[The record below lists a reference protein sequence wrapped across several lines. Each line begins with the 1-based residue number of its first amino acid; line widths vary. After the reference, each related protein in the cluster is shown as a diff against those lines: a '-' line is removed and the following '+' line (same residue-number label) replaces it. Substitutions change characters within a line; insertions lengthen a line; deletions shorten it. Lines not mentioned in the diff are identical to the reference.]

1 MSSDALLAL
10 GAEQGNQSGAENPAA
25 DGGQQQ
31 QSADAGNPR
40 VVEFIDRDGNAEKL
54 EVPDEFWDAEK
65 GAPRLGALLKSR
77 NDLRAKLGEGKA
89 AAPETYELRVPEALA
104 GRFQADPE
112 QPIAKAAMA
121 FAKKHGLSQEAFD
134 ELAATYFEGQA
145 GNALDP
151 AAEMAALEKAFGGK
165 DAAKAEMDGI
175 SQWASG
181 LLGQDFAKN
190 PGILAAAEALASSAE
205 GVLLLKAFKDR
216 IGEKG
221 VPAARTS
228 SEPVLSEESLRAL
241 QASDAYLAGDP
252 ATRRR
257 VAEGWDMLERQGKLP
272 GRVVA

>member
-1 MSSDALLAL
+1 MSDALLAL
-10 GAEQGNQSGAENPAA
+10 GAEQGAEPGTPAA
-25 DGGQQQ
+25 PDPAAGQQQ
-31 QSADAGNPR
+31 PADAGNPR
-40 VVEFIDRDGNAEKL
+40 VVEFVDRDGNAEKL

-145 GNALDP
+145 GNTLDP
-151 AAEMAALEKAFGGK
+151 AAERAAVEKALGP
-165 DAAKAEMDGI
+165 DAKAEMEGLG
-175 SQWASG
+175 QWVSG

-190 PGILAAAEALASSAE
+190 PGLLSAAEALASSSE
-205 GVLLLKAFKDR
+205 GVLLLKALKDR

-241 QASDAYLAGDP
+241 QASEAYQNGDP

-257 VAEGWDMLERQGKLP
+257 VAEGWEALERQGKLP